1 MQIAWYPSI
10 DANRISRAQQQ
21 ACAIEEEEF
30 MSRSRKV
37 VSLLTAATLTAISG
51 SLAHADPFANKQ
63 IKMLIGSSAGGGYD
77 LFARTIVQHWA
88 KHIPGNPSFLPQ
100 NMPGPLSLPVANN
113 IFNVAPKDGTVIGA
127 VNPQI
132 ASEAILNPSR
142 ARFDARQFVWIGSA
156 LRETQVM
163 IAGANAPVT
172 RFEQAFDR
180 ELILGGSGGA
190 TNTFP
195 TLTNA
200 VLATKFKI
208 VSGYPGTREVNL
220 AMERGEV
227 QGIGAI
233 TWASVK
239 GTMAE
244 KLRAKEVVVVG
255 QYGAKK
261 HPELPDV
268 THVPSL
274 AKSPDDEAALRL
286 LFATQEFGRPYITA
300 PGTPADAAA
309 ILKKSFM
316 ATMND
321 PEFLADAKK
330 RGLDIEPMEG
340 AEIQTLVEQL
350 YKTSPAVIERVRAIF
365 K

>member
-1 MQIAWYPSI
+1 MPRRNLIALSV
-10 DANRISRAQQQ
+10 ALA
-21 ACAIEEEEF
+21 
-30 MSRSRKV
+30 
-37 VSLLTAATLTAISG
+37 TAAIVSSPAKAT
-51 SLAHADPFANKQ
+51 DPFAGKQ
-63 IKMLIGSSAGGGYD
+63 IKILIGSSAGGGYD
-77 LFARTIVQHWA
+77 LFARTIAAHWA
-88 KHIPGNPSFLPQ
+88 RHIPGSPAFVPQ
-100 NMPGPLSLPVANN
+100 NMPGALSINVANN
-113 IFNVAPKDGTVIGA
+113 IFNIAAKDGTVVGA

-132 ASEAILNPSR
+132 ASEAILNPDR
-142 ARFDARQFVWIGSA
+142 ARFDARKFVWIGSA

-163 IAGANAPVT
+163 IGAANAPVT
-172 RFEQAFDR
+172 SFEQAFER

-200 VLATKFKI
+200 VLGTKFKI

-239 GTMAE
+239 ATMGA
-244 KLRAKEVVVVG
+244 KLKAKEVVLVG

-261 HPELPDV
+261 HPELPNV
-268 THVPSL
+268 AHVPSF
-274 AKSPDDEAALRL
+274 AKSPDDQAALRL
-286 LFATQEFGRPYITA
+286 LFATQEFGRPYIAA
-300 PGTPADAAA
+300 PGTPADVAK
-309 ILKKSFM
+309 LLQTSFM

-321 PEFLADAKK
+321 REFLADAAK
-330 RGLDIEPMEG
+330 RGLDIEPMDG
-340 AEIQTLVEQL
+340 AEIQSLVENL
-350 YKTSPAVIERVRAIF
+350 YTTPAAVVERVRAIF